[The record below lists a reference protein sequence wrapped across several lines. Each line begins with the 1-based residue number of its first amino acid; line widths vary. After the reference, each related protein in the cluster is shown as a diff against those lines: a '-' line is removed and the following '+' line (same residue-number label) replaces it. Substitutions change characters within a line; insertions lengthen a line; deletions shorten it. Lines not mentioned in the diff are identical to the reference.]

1 MANGMRPDLSEQ
13 RILVTGAGGFL
24 GSHLSRRLVSL
35 GMSVHGTT
43 RSARASGTDGLEW
56 WHTTLHNPAEVKK
69 LLRRVMPDVIVH
81 LSGHVTAGPTVDLV
95 LPTFQSLLADTVNL
109 LTGVVESDC
118 GRVVLVGSLTEPQ
131 VGGAPDRLIPG
142 SPYVAA
148 KWAATAYGQ
157 MFHALYDTPV
167 VIARLS
173 MTYGPGQD
181 QQKLIPYV
189 VRSLLRGESPRLS
202 DGRLLADWTYID
214 DMVDGLLRSALIPNL
229 EGETFDLGSGVLT
242 SVREVVR
249 QIIQLLDTPLEPEW
263 GALPDRP
270 DEYVRA
276 ANAARTEE
284 LLHWKAGTSL
294 KSGLEK
300 TIEALRKSYGYA

>member
-1 MANGMRPDLSEQ
+1 MRPDLAGQ
-13 RILVTGAGGFL
+13 RVLVTGASGFL

-35 GMSVHGTT
+35 GMQVHGTT
-43 RSARASGTDGLEW
+43 RSTRVAGAAGFEW
-56 WHTTLHNPAEVKK
+56 QQATLNDPADVTQ
-69 LLRRVMPDVIVH
+69 LLRRVKPDIIVH
-81 LSGHVTAGPTVDLV
+81 LSGHVTADPSVDLV

-109 LTGVVESDC
+109 LTGVEECGC
-118 GRVVLVGSLTEPQ
+118 GRVVLVGSLTEPRL
-131 VGGAPDRLIPG
+131 VEGAPDRLTPG

-181 QQKLIPYV
+181 PHKLIPYV
-189 VRSLLRGESPRLS
+189 VRSLLRGESPRLT

-214 DMVDGLLRSALIPNL
+214 DMVDGLLTTALAPNI
-229 EGETFDLGSGVLT
+229 EGQTVDLGSGILT
-242 SVREVVR
+242 SAREVVQ
-249 QIIQLLDTPLEPEW
+249 QIIQLLGSHIEPQW

-276 ANAARTEE
+276 ANAVRTAE
-284 LLHWKAGTSL
+284 LLQWRAETSL
-294 KSGLEK
+294 TRGLEK
-300 TIEALRKSYGYA
+300 SIEALKKSYG